1 MDMSKHWNCPP
12 HNSQVPVA
20 PGCLLLGR
28 QSGEMTP
35 PTIVSVL
42 EPGQLHVALP
52 IPEQQGWNKL
62 GVPTEW
68 GRPTSAPQKSSR
80 CSIYFG
86 GSIVYLFLEAPKW
99 KEGLLHGE
107 RS

>member
-52 IPEQQGWNKL
+52 SPEYRAAGLEQARGTYRM
-62 GVPTEW
+62 GA
-68 GRPTSAPQKSSR
+68 SHF
-80 CSIYFG
+80 CSPEI
-86 GSIVYLFLEAPKW
+86 I
-99 KEGLLHGE
+99 
-107 RS
+107 